1 MADVAELTVL
11 AEQGGPPSARRSGR
25 RSPLRRLMRQRMGV
39 LALTLLIPLYLAAF
53 VGPLA
58 YRASPTKTDPLHAN
72 AAVSRAHPLGTDEL
86 GRDELARLLHG
97 GRVTLSVGLVSM
109 VVALAVGLLVGGV
122 AGYYAGWVEIALM
135 RFVDMFMSIP
145 PFFLI
150 LVELAVFGNSP
161 VIVIVVVG
169 LSYWGQI
176 ARVVYAEFLRFRQAD
191 FVEAM
196 SALGARGPRIL
207 FRHIL
212 PQVVPSA
219 VVLATLVIAW
229 SILTAAA
236 LSYLGL
242 GIQPPLAS
250 WGNML
255 QNAQSYIWLDTKLAV
270 FPGVLIGVSV
280 LSFNLLGN
288 ALRDVLDPRNA
299 GQ

>member
-1 MADVAELTVL
+1 MAELADLEMRAATGAVP
-11 AEQGGPPSARRSGR
+11 AGGSSRPSA
-25 RSPLRRLMRQRMGV
+25 LRRLLRQRMGV
-39 LALTLLIPLYLAAF
+39 LALALLIPLYLAAF
-53 VGPLA
+53 LGPVL
-58 YRASPTKTDPLHAN
+58 YPVSPTATDPLHSN
-72 AAVSRAHPLGTDEL
+72 AVMSAAHPLGTDEL

-109 VVALAVGLLVGGV
+109 LVALAAGLLVGGV
-122 AGYYAGWVEIALM
+122 AGYYSGWVEVALM

-161 VIVIVVVG
+161 PVVIVVVG

-176 ARVVYAEFLRFRQAD
+176 ARVVYAEFLRFRKAE

-270 FPGVLIGVSV
+270 FPGVLIGASV

-288 ALRDVLDPRNA
+288 ALRDVLDPKSAR
-299 GQ
+299 

>member
-1 MADVAELTVL
+1 MADVVEFELGKAPTL
-11 AEQGGPPSARRSGR
+11 AAASGSKR
-25 RSPLRRLMRQRMGV
+25 RSPIRRLLGQRMGV
-39 LALTLLIPLYLAAF
+39 LALTLLIPLYLATF
-53 VGPLA
+53 VGPLL
-58 YRASPTKTDPLHAN
+58 YRVSPTATDPLHST
-72 AAVSRAHPLGTDEL
+72 AAMSAAHPLGTDEL

-109 VVALAVGLLVGGV
+109 LVALTAGLLVGGV
-122 AGYYAGWVEIALM
+122 AGYYPGWPEIALM

-145 PFFLI
+145 PFFLV

-161 VIVIVVVG
+161 PVVIVVVG

-176 ARVVYAEFLRFRQAD
+176 ARVVYAEFLRFRKAE

-196 SALGARGPRIL
+196 TALGARGPRIL

-212 PQVVPSA
+212 PQVIPSA

-242 GIQPPLAS
+242 GIQPPVAS

-270 FPGVLIGVSV
+270 FPGVLIGISV

-288 ALRDVLDPRNA
+288 ALRDVLDPRSA
-299 GQ
+299 R

>member
-1 MADVAELTVL
+1 MADVVEFELGSERIP
-11 AEQGGPPSARRSGR
+11 ASAGGARR
-25 RSPLRRLMRQRMGV
+25 RSPLRRLFRQRMGL
-39 LALTLLIPLYLAAF
+39 LALALLIPLYLVTF
-53 VGPLA
+53 VGPLV
-58 YRASPTKTDPLHAN
+58 YRVSPTETDPLHSN
-72 AAVSRAHPLGTDEL
+72 AAMSSEHPLGTDEL
-86 GRDELARLLHG
+86 GRDELARLLNG

-109 VVALAVGLLVGGV
+109 LVALAAGLLVGGV
-122 AGYYAGWVEIALM
+122 AGYYAGWPEVALM

-161 VIVIVVVG
+161 PVVIVVVG

-176 ARVVYAEFLRFRQAD
+176 ARVVYAEFLRFRKAD

-196 SALGARGPRIL
+196 AALGARGPRIL

-212 PQVVPSA
+212 PQVIPSA

-270 FPGVLIGVSV
+270 FPGLLIGVSV

-299 GQ
+299 R

>member
-1 MADVAELTVL
+1 MADLVEVQLHS
-11 AEQGGPPSARRSGR
+11 ERGGPAGERSKRRSV
-25 RSPLRRLMRQRMGV
+25 LRRLMGQRMGV
-39 LALTLLIPLYLAAF
+39 VAIVLLVPLYLVVF
-53 VGPLA
+53 FGPLA
-58 YRASPTKTDPLHAN
+58 YRVSPTATDPLHSSAGMS
-72 AAVSRAHPLGTDEL
+72 ATHPLGTDEL

-97 GRVTLSVGLVSM
+97 GQVTLAVGLVSM
-109 VVALAVGLLVGGV
+109 MVALATGLLVGGL
-122 AGYYAGWVEIALM
+122 AGYYGGWVEVALM

-150 LVELAVFGNSP
+150 LVELAVFGNAPP
-161 VIVIVVVG
+161 VVIIVVG

-176 ARVVYAEFLRFRQAD
+176 ARVVYAEFLRFRHAE

-212 PQVVPSA
+212 PQVFPA
-219 VVLATLVIAW
+219 ATVLATLVIAW

-255 QNAQSYIWLDTKLAV
+255 QNAQSYIFLDTKLAI
-270 FPGVLIGVSV
+270 FPGVLIGISV

-299 GQ
+299 R

>member
-1 MADVAELTVL
+1 MADVMDLEPGVAAGAVP
-11 AEQGGPPSARRSGR
+11 AGGSSRPSAF
-25 RSPLRRLMRQRMGV
+25 RRLLRQRMGI
-39 LALTLLIPLYLAAF
+39 LALALLVPLYLATF
-53 VGPLA
+53 LGPLV
-58 YRASPTKTDPLHAN
+58 YHVSPTSTDPLHAN
-72 AAVSRAHPLGTDEL
+72 APISADHPLGTDEL

-109 VVALAVGLLVGGV
+109 LVALAAGLLIGGL
-122 AGYYAGWVEIALM
+122 AGYYAGWPEVALM

-161 VIVIVVVG
+161 LVVIVVVG

-176 ARVVYAEFLRFRQAD
+176 ARVVYAEFLRFRKAE
-191 FVEAM
+191 FVEAT

-212 PQVVPSA
+212 PQVIPSA
-219 VVLATLVIAW
+219 AVLATLVIAW

-270 FPGVLIGVSV
+270 FPGLLIGVSV

-299 GQ
+299 R

>member
-1 MADVAELTVL
+1 MADVMDLDLQARSGAVP
-11 AEQGGPPSARRSGR
+11 AGGSARPSV
-25 RSPLRRLMRQRMGV
+25 LRRLLRQRMGV
-39 LALTLLIPLYLAAF
+39 LALSLLVPLYLAVF
-53 VGPLA
+53 LGPLL
-58 YRASPTKTDPLHAN
+58 YPVSPTATDPLHSN
-72 AAVSRAHPLGTDEL
+72 AAVSVDHPLGTDEL

-109 VVALAVGLLVGGV
+109 LVALAAGLLVGGL
-122 AGYYAGWVEIALM
+122 AGYYAGWPEVALM

-161 VIVIVVVG
+161 LIVIIVVG

-176 ARVVYAEFLRFRQAD
+176 ARVVYGEFLRFRKAE

-270 FPGVLIGVSV
+270 FPGLLIGVSV

-288 ALRDVLDPRNA
+288 ALRDVLDPRNTR
-299 GQ
+299 

>member
-1 MADVAELTVL
+1 MADAVSFELGAEPVAE
-11 AEQGGPPSARRSGR
+11 AAGGRR
-25 RSPLRRLMRQRMGV
+25 RSPLRRLLGQRMGV
-39 LALTLLIPLYLAAF
+39 LALSLLIPLYLVTF
-53 VGPLA
+53 LGPLV
-58 YRASPTKTDPLHAN
+58 YRVSPTATDPLHSN
-72 AAVSRAHPLGTDEL
+72 AAMSSDHRLGTDEL

-97 GRVTLSVGLVSM
+97 GQVTLSVGLVSM
-109 VVALAVGLLVGGV
+109 LVALAAGLLVGGV
-122 AGYYAGWVEIALM
+122 AGYYGGWLEVALM

-145 PFFLI
+145 PLFLI

-161 VIVIVVVG
+161 PVVIIVVG

-176 ARVVYAEFLRFRQAD
+176 ARVVYAEFLRYRKAE

-207 FRHIL
+207 VRHIL

-255 QNAQSYIWLDTKLAV
+255 QNAQSYIWLDIKLAV

-299 GQ
+299 R